1 MSLAEPTKV
10 EKAIEFFR
18 SDPRRRIL
26 LWAVLGLVVLGGLLF
41 MADKVTGWRDRRA
54 IEQKKAEINAAIGNL
69 ANAQNELQRDRI
81 AEAVHKQDVIN
92 RTEKYLEA
100 VNATDA
106 ARAETNRALENLN
119 SAVSSGRNAGITAD
133 ALEKRLNEIN
143 P

>member
-1 MSLAEPTKV
+1 MSLTEPTKA
-10 EKAIEFFR
+10 EKVIEFFR
-18 SDPRRRIL
+18 SDPRRRIV
-26 LWAVLGLVVLGGLLF
+26 LWAVLGLVVLGALLF
-41 MADKVTGWRDRRA
+41 AADKVTGWRDRRA
-54 IEQKKAEINAAIGNL
+54 IEQKKQAINAAIGNL